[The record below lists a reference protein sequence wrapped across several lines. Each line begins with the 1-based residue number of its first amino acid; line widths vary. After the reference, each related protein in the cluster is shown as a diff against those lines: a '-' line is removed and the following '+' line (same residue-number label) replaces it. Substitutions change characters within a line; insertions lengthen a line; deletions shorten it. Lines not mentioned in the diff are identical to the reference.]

1 MGQSVVHPLGAAAGD
16 GGMTAGS
23 ARTGGIPPPPANR
36 FGDNP
41 RADMPNIQ
49 RLPDQL
55 VNQIAAGEVI
65 ERPAAALRE
74 LVENAL
80 DAGARIHLDLEE
92 GGVALIR
99 IVDDGC
105 GIPPAEIPLAFASH
119 ATSKLSDVAD
129 LDHIATLG
137 FRGEALASIAS
148 VARCRMFSRVRG
160 TPLGAS
166 VEIEGGRLGEI
177 RESGGPEGTRIEVR
191 DLFFNTPARR
201 RFLKATAT
209 ELGRCLD
216 IVQRLALAQPG
227 VGFVVTHDGRR
238 AFEVEPAMDLRAR
251 VRRTFGA
258 ELADALAPVEARD
271 GDTVL
276 SGFVAPPRFARNDT
290 TRQMWF
296 LNGRPL
302 RDKILARVLKD
313 AYRGFIVDGRQSV
326 AFLSLSMDP
335 AKVDVNVHPAKAEVR
350 FRDGGLVRGLIVSAI
365 RDALGRKRAPDT
377 GLSRQTVSSFRPVMP
392 RPFNHRG
399 FDEEEKQAAL
409 AMNMPPA
416 MAPAAAAPEAPLVDH
431 PLGQARAQIHDNYIV
446 AQTKDG
452 FVLVDQ
458 HAAHERLTH
467 EALTAQLREG
477 SVRAQPLLVPAVV
490 DMPQAD
496 AARLLG
502 AAEALARLG
511 LEIES
516 FGAGAVLVRSLPAL
530 LGAADPAP
538 LLRDMAEELAEDAE
552 STALDRKLD
561 AAIARLACHGSIR
574 AGRRLNA
581 AEMDALLRQMEAT
594 PRAATCSHG
603 RPTVLKLDAAALER
617 MFGRR

>member
-1 MGQSVVHPLGAAAGD
+1 MSHEVP
-16 GGMTAGS
+16 S
-23 ARTGGIPPPPANR
+23 RPAI
-36 FGDNP
+36 
-41 RADMPNIQ
+41 AQ
-49 RLPDQL
+49 LPEL
-55 VNQIAAGEVI
+55 VKNQIAAGEVT
-65 ERPAAALRE
+65 ERPASVVKE

-80 DAGARIHLDLEE
+80 DAGAARIHLDLEE

-105 GIPPAEIPLAFASH
+105 GIRPAEIPLAFASH

-166 VEIEGGRLGEI
+166 VEVEGGRLGEI

-216 IVQRLALAQPG
+216 VVQRLALAQPG

-258 ELADALAPVEARD
+258 ELADALAPVEVRD

-302 RDKILARVLKD
+302 RDKILSRVLKD

-350 FRDGGLVRGLIVSAI
+350 FRDERRMFGFLVASLRAAVSTIDMATPGERMIDAALRREPSAPVARQFTLPAPAWEPRPEPRERELPVLVREPAPSPASAPT
-365 RDALGRKRAPDT
+365 ALTASPD
-377 GLSRQTVSSFRPVMP
+377 LTV
-392 RPFNHRG
+392 
-399 FDEEEKQAAL
+399 
-409 AMNMPPA
+409 
-416 MAPAAAAPEAPLVDH
+416 APAAT
-431 PLGQARAQIHDNYIV
+431 RAQSVRGPLLQVGRTYILQ
-446 AQTKDG
+446 ATEDG
-452 FVLVDQ
+452 FEIVDQ
-458 HAAHERLTH
+458 HALHERLTL
-467 EALTAQLREG
+467 EDLKAELARGAVEVQR
-477 SVRAQPLLVPAVV
+477 RLVPELVEV
-490 DMPQAD
+490 G
-496 AARLLG
+496 G
-502 AAEALARLG
+502 AAAELVEPHLEALARIG
-511 LEIES
+511 LLLAR
-516 FGAGAVLVRSLPAL
+516 FGSGTIAVHGVPARFRR
-530 LGAADPAP
+530 ADPAALVHEVIAAVERTGAAP
-538 LLRDMAEELAEDAE
+538 GAEDLLEEILHRTACRSSVMAGDELSELEMRSLLSRAREE
-552 STALDRKLD
+552 SN
-561 AAIARLACHGSIR
+561 S
-574 AGRRLNA
+574 
-581 AEMDALLRQMEAT
+581 Q
-594 PRAATCSHG
+594 TCAHG
-603 RPTVLKLDAAALER
+603 RPTRVRFTLADLEKA
-617 MFGRR
+617 FYRR

>member
-1 MGQSVVHPLGAAAGD
+1 MSHEVP
-16 GGMTAGS
+16 S
-23 ARTGGIPPPPANR
+23 RPAI
-36 FGDNP
+36 
-41 RADMPNIQ
+41 AQ
-49 RLPDQL
+49 LPEL
-55 VNQIAAGEVI
+55 VKNQIAAGEVI
-65 ERPAAALRE
+65 ERPASVVKE

-80 DAGARIHLDLEE
+80 DAGASRIHLDLEE

-350 FRDGGLVRGLIVSAI
+350 FRDERRMFGFLVASLRGAVSTLDMATPGERMI
-365 RDALGRKRAPDT
+365 DSAARRDGPAP
-377 GLSRQTVSSFRPVMP
+377 LARQFTLPAPAWQLPPEP
-392 RPFNHRG
+392 RPRELPVFVRESAPVEATPASG
-399 FDEEEKQAAL
+399 AA
-409 AMNMPPA
+409 ASSA
-416 MAPAAAAPEAPLVDH
+416 SSEPAAAPRPTPVRGPLLQV
-431 PLGQARAQIHDNYIV
+431 GRTYILV
-446 AQTKDG
+446 ANDDG
-452 FVLVDQ
+452 FEIVDQ
-458 HAAHERLTH
+458 HALHERLTL
-467 EALTAQLREG
+467 EDLKAELARGAVEVQR
-477 SVRAQPLLVPAVV
+477 RLVPELVEV
-490 DMPQAD
+490 G
-496 AARLLG
+496 G
-502 AAEALARLG
+502 AAAELVEPHLESLARIG
-511 LEIES
+511 LLLARFGSGTIAVHGVPARFRRSDPSALVHEVIAAVERTGAAPGAEDLLEEILHRTACRS
-516 FGAGAVLVRSLPAL
+516 SVMAGDELSELEMRAL
-530 LGAADPAP
+530 LARA
-538 LLRDMAEELAEDAE
+538 RDE
-552 STALDRKLD
+552 SN
-561 AAIARLACHGSIR
+561 S
-574 AGRRLNA
+574 
-581 AEMDALLRQMEAT
+581 Q
-594 PRAATCSHG
+594 TCAHG
-603 RPTVLKLDAAALER
+603 RPTRVRFTLADLEKA
-617 MFGRR
+617 FYRR

>member
-1 MGQSVVHPLGAAAGD
+1 MSHEVP
-16 GGMTAGS
+16 S
-23 ARTGGIPPPPANR
+23 RPAI
-36 FGDNP
+36 
-41 RADMPNIQ
+41 AQ
-49 RLPDQL
+49 LPEL
-55 VNQIAAGEVI
+55 VKNQIAAGEVI
-65 ERPAAALRE
+65 ERPASVVKE

-80 DAGARIHLDLEE
+80 DAGASRIHLDLEE

-160 TPLGAS
+160 TTLGAS

-350 FRDGGLVRGLIVSAI
+350 FRDERRMFGFLVASLRGAVSALDMATPGERMI
-365 RDALGRKRAPDT
+365 DSAARRDGPAP
-377 GLSRQTVSSFRPVMP
+377 LARQFTLPAPAWQLPPEP
-392 RPFNHRG
+392 RPRELPVFVRESAPAEAMPASG
-399 FDEEEKQAAL
+399 AA
-409 AMNMPPA
+409 ATPA
-416 MAPAAAAPEAPLVDH
+416 SSEPAAAPRPTPVRGPLLQV
-431 PLGQARAQIHDNYIV
+431 GRTYILV
-446 AQTKDG
+446 ANDDG
-452 FVLVDQ
+452 FEIVDQ
-458 HAAHERLTH
+458 HALHERLTL
-467 EALTAQLREG
+467 EDLKAELARGAVEVQR
-477 SVRAQPLLVPAVV
+477 RLVPELVEV
-490 DMPQAD
+490 G
-496 AARLLG
+496 G
-502 AAEALARLG
+502 AAAELVEPHLESLARIG
-511 LEIES
+511 LLLARFGSGTIAVHGVPARFRRSDPSALVHEVIAAVERTGAAPGAEDLLEEILHRTACRS
-516 FGAGAVLVRSLPAL
+516 SVMAGDELSELEMRAL
-530 LGAADPAP
+530 LARA
-538 LLRDMAEELAEDAE
+538 RDE
-552 STALDRKLD
+552 SN
-561 AAIARLACHGSIR
+561 S
-574 AGRRLNA
+574 
-581 AEMDALLRQMEAT
+581 Q
-594 PRAATCSHG
+594 TCAHG
-603 RPTVLKLDAAALER
+603 RPTRVRFTLADLEKA
-617 MFGRR
+617 FYRR

>member
-1 MGQSVVHPLGAAAGD
+1 MSHEVP
-16 GGMTAGS
+16 S
-23 ARTGGIPPPPANR
+23 RPAI
-36 FGDNP
+36 
-41 RADMPNIQ
+41 AQ
-49 RLPDQL
+49 LPEL
-55 VNQIAAGEVI
+55 VKNQIAAGEVI
-65 ERPAAALRE
+65 ERPASVVKE

-80 DAGARIHLDLEE
+80 DAGASRIQLDLEE

-129 LDHIATLG
+129 LEHIATLG

-160 TPLGAS
+160 VPLGAS

-216 IVQRLALAQPG
+216 VVQRLALAQPG

-258 ELADALAPVEARD
+258 ELADVLAPVEIHD

-302 RDKILARVLKD
+302 RDKILSRVLKD

-350 FRDGGLVRGLIVSAI
+350 FRDERRMFGFLVASLRAAVSTIDMATPGERMIDAALRRDPSAPVARQSTLPAPAWQPRPEPRERELPLLVRELAPNP
-365 RDALGRKRAPDT
+365 AL
-377 GLSRQTVSSFRPVMP
+377 
-392 RPFNHRG
+392 
-399 FDEEEKQAAL
+399 
-409 AMNMPPA
+409 
-416 MAPAAAAPEAPLVDH
+416 APAAPTASADLPVAPAATLAPSVRG
-431 PLGQARAQIHDNYIV
+431 PLLQVGRTYILQA
-446 AQTKDG
+446 TEDG
-452 FVLVDQ
+452 FEIVDQ
-458 HAAHERLTH
+458 HALHERLTL
-467 EALTAQLREG
+467 EDLKAELARGAVEVQR
-477 SVRAQPLLVPAVV
+477 RLVPELVEV
-490 DMPQAD
+490 G
-496 AARLLG
+496 G
-502 AAEALARLG
+502 AAAELIEPHLEALARIG
-511 LEIES
+511 LLLARFGSGTIAVHGVPARFRRADPTALVHEVIAAVERTGAAPGAEDLLEEILHRTACRS
-516 FGAGAVLVRSLPAL
+516 SVMAGDELSELEMRSLLSRA
-530 LGAADPAP
+530 
-538 LLRDMAEELAEDAE
+538 REE
-552 STALDRKLD
+552 SN
-561 AAIARLACHGSIR
+561 S
-574 AGRRLNA
+574 
-581 AEMDALLRQMEAT
+581 Q
-594 PRAATCSHG
+594 TCAHG
-603 RPTVLKLDAAALER
+603 RPTRVRFTLADLEKA
-617 MFGRR
+617 FYRR

>member
-1 MGQSVVHPLGAAAGD
+1 
-16 GGMTAGS
+16 
-23 ARTGGIPPPPANR
+23 
-36 FGDNP
+36 
-41 RADMPNIQ
+41 
-49 RLPDQL
+49 
-55 VNQIAAGEVI
+55 
-65 ERPAAALRE
+65 
-74 LVENAL
+74 VENAL
-80 DAGARIHLDLEE
+80 DAGASRIHLDLEE

-160 TPLGAS
+160 TTLGAS

-350 FRDGGLVRGLIVSAI
+350 FRDERRMFGFLVASLRGAVSTLDMATPGERMI
-365 RDALGRKRAPDT
+365 DSAARRDGPAP
-377 GLSRQTVSSFRPVMP
+377 LARQFTLPAPAWQLPPEP
-392 RPFNHRG
+392 RPRELPVFVRESAPAEATPATG
-399 FDEEEKQAAL
+399 AA
-409 AMNMPPA
+409 ASPA
-416 MAPAAAAPEAPLVDH
+416 SSEAAAAPRPTPVRGPLLQV
-431 PLGQARAQIHDNYIV
+431 GRTYILV
-446 AQTKDG
+446 ANDDG
-452 FVLVDQ
+452 FEIVDQ
-458 HAAHERLTH
+458 HALHERLTL
-467 EALTAQLREG
+467 EDLKAELARGAVEVQR
-477 SVRAQPLLVPAVV
+477 RLVPELVEV
-490 DMPQAD
+490 G
-496 AARLLG
+496 G
-502 AAEALARLG
+502 AAAELVEPHLESLARIG
-511 LEIES
+511 LLLARFGSGTIAVHGVPARFRRSDPSALVHEVIAAVERTGAAPGAEDLLEEILHRTACRS
-516 FGAGAVLVRSLPAL
+516 SVMAGDELSELEMRAL
-530 LGAADPAP
+530 LARA
-538 LLRDMAEELAEDAE
+538 RDE
-552 STALDRKLD
+552 SN
-561 AAIARLACHGSIR
+561 S
-574 AGRRLNA
+574 
-581 AEMDALLRQMEAT
+581 Q
-594 PRAATCSHG
+594 TCAHG
-603 RPTVLKLDAAALER
+603 RPTRVRFTLADLEKA
-617 MFGRR
+617 FYRR